1 MRFFDL
7 FKKKKV
13 YNVYTDFD
21 KKVDRLPENID
32 NFRSEH
38 YKVLRRLD
46 KHDINEKFTGLMSLE
61 VDIPKFIPI
70 LLKLKLIRYADFK
83 ENLECLKVIE
93 LKEFL
98 KEYKLKV
105 SGNKLELVERI
116 INNLSKETIKHSS
129 HYKRFYLNT
138 ELGKQVVQE
147 SYEKLEKEEEEYFRY
162 VIGLILKKELRL
174 AYKVICKRNADKPI
188 YSLNIGKLSFGKDWS
203 EELKN
208 GISDI
213 DYEECMLILRKRISK
228 ETVCGVYYYLNE
240 ESIQVICNR
249 YKNTFND
256 NIDEKEF
263 KGKVLYYS
271 YSISNNIEIRNYKEC
286 GIEKYVYIATLD
298 LRTCP
303 ICRELDDKIFEVKKA
318 KRGVNLPP
326 LHDGCRCTTY
336 AYMGK
341 EWYEGIKRKA
351 RDPVTGELY
360 TLPKSMNYKEWYQKF
375 VVEKHK

>member
-1 MRFFDL
+1 MKFFDL
-7 FKKKKV
+7 FKKK
-13 YNVYTDFD
+13 NEYTDFD

-46 KHDINEKFTGLMSLE
+46 KHDIDEKFTGLISLE

-70 LLKLKLIRYADFK
+70 LLKLKLIRYGDFK

-105 SGNKLELVERI
+105 SGNKPELVKRI
-116 INNLSKETIKHSS
+116 IDNLPEETIKNSL

-147 SYEKLEKEEEEYFRY
+147 SYEKLEKEEEQYFRY
-162 VIGLILKKELRL
+162 VIGLISKKDLRL
-174 AYKVICKRNADKPI
+174 AYKVICKRNVDKPI
-188 YSLNIGKLSFGKDWS
+188 SSLSVGGLRFGKDWS

-213 DYEECMLILRKRISK
+213 DYEECMLILKKRISK
-228 ETVCGVYYYLNE
+228 ETVCGVYSYLNE

-249 YKNTFND
+249 YKNTFDD

-263 KGKVLYYS
+263 KGKVIYYS
-271 YSISNNIEIRNYKEC
+271 HSISNNTEIRSYKEC

-303 ICRELDDKIFEVKKA
+303 ICRELDNKVFEVKKA
-318 KRGVNLPP
+318 KRGLNLPP
-326 LHDGCRCTTY
+326 LHDGCRCTTC
-336 AYMGK
+336 AYINK
-341 EWYEGIKRKA
+341 N
-351 RDPVTGELY
+351 T
-360 TLPKSMNYKEWYQKF
+360 
-375 VVEKHK
+375 